1 MTKREMIHGH
11 YYEIVDGKP
20 ILRHYSYVA
29 VGEIS
34 EAEAVRRWA
43 ERDAWLARRE
53 KERELHT

>member
-11 YYEIVDGKP
+11 YYEIVDGKQ

-53 KERELHT
+53 KERQ